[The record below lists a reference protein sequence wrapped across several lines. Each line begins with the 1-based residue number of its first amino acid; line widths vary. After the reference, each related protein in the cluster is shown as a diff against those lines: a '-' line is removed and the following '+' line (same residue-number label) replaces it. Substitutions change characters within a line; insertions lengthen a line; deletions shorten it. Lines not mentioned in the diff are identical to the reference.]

1 MILVDPG
8 VYIGAVTDLT
18 EPALAEAAVTHILS
32 VDSEEPV
39 LSGGPFTR
47 KFLRLQDEPTSD
59 LLSHLDQCLA
69 FILDATVTNAMSTTP
84 TKTATVLVHCHAGRS
99 RSAAV
104 ATAYLMR
111 QHQLSFQEAYCRLQQ
126 ATPHVEVNQGFQEQL
141 CLYESMGCQLDT
153 SSPLYKQYRLQKI
166 TEKYPELQSVPREVF
181 VADPAQGSAPN
192 CPETTYRCRKCRRT
206 LFRES
211 SLLSHPIGGGASS
224 FSYRKCLPPGG
235 GDQSRCTSYFI
246 EPVQWMEQA
255 LLGVMDGQLLCPK
268 CSSKLG
274 SFSWC
279 GDRCSCGHWVTPA
292 FQIHQARVDRITR

>member
-84 TKTATVLVHCHAGRS
+84 TKTATVLVHW
-99 RSAAV
+99 
-104 ATAYLMR
+104 
-111 QHQLSFQEAYCRLQQ
+111 
-126 ATPHVEVNQGFQEQL
+126 VNQGFQEQL

-211 SLLSHPIGGGASS
+211 SLLTHPIGGGASS
-224 FSYRKCLPPGG
+224 FSYRKCLPPVG